1 MENIW
6 EELPKPIF
14 ALAPME
20 AVTDTVFRR
29 VVAKAAKPDVFF
41 SEFTNATG
49 WVHAG
54 EKAAAGR
61 LDMLDPRVE
70 QPVIAQIWG
79 AEPKDI
85 AVLAKHCKDVGYKG
99 IDINMGCPVKSAT
112 KGDGGAACIENPQ
125 LAAELIAAAKKG
137 GLPVSVKT
145 RLAWSDI
152 QKWPE
157 WIEHLLRQDIVALT
171 VHLRT
176 KKEMSAVPAH
186 WDIMPEI
193 VALRDNIAPHTLVLG
208 NGDILDRQQGHKFIT
223 QTGADG
229 VMIGRGIFS
238 NIFCFETTPR
248 EHSSDELIGLLRY
261 HLQLFTEHQK
271 ERAQRLPAEIAAHPK
286 PYQTLKRFFKIYIR
300 DFPNSGELRNQL
312 METNTLE
319 EADAILEQVQQ

>member
-1 MENIW
+1 MKNIW

-29 VVAKAAKPDVFF
+29 VVAKAAKPDIFF

-61 LDMLDPRVE
+61 LDMLDPNVE

-79 AEPKDI
+79 SDPKDI
-85 AVLAKHCKDVGYKG
+85 AVLAKHCKTLGYKG

-112 KGDGGAACIENPQ
+112 KSDGGAACIENPE
-125 LAAELIAAAKKG
+125 LAAEIIASAKTA

-145 RLAWSDI
+145 RLAWSDL
-152 QKWPE
+152 QKWTQ
-157 WIEHLLRQDIVALT
+157 WIEYLLRQDLAALT

-176 KKEMSAVPAH
+176 KKELSLVAAH

-193 VALRDNIAPHTLVLG
+193 IKLRDAVAPQTVVLG
-208 NGDILDRQQGHKFIT
+208 NGDILDRELGLKFVE

-238 NIFCFETTPR
+238 NIFGFEKTPR
-248 EHSSDELIGLLRY
+248 EHSSQELIALLQY
-261 HLQLFTEHQK
+261 HLKLFTQHQQH
-271 ERAQRLPAEIAAHPK
+271 RLATLPAEIAGRPK

-300 DFPNSGELRNQL
+300 DFPGSSDLRNRL
-312 METNTLE
+312 METNTIE
-319 EADAILEQVQQ
+319 EASAILEQLK

>member
-1 MENIW
+1 MKNIW
-6 EELPKPIF
+6 EALPKPIF

-61 LDMLDPRVE
+61 LDMLDPKTE

-79 AEPKDI
+79 SDPDDI
-85 AVLAKHCKDVGYKG
+85 SLLAKHCKTLGYKG
-99 IDINMGCPVKSAT
+99 VDINMGCPVKSAT
-112 KGDGGAACIENPQ
+112 KGNGGAACIENPD
-125 LAAELIAAAKKG
+125 LAAKIIATAKAA

-152 QKWPE
+152 TQWPL
-157 WIEHLLRQDIVALT
+157 WIEHLLNQDIATLT

-176 KKEMSAVPAH
+176 KKEMSAVAAH
-186 WDIMPEI
+186 WDIMPSI
-193 VALRDNIAPHTLVLG
+193 VQLRDKISPHTFIIG
-208 NGDILDRQQGHKFIT
+208 NGDILNREQGLDFIK

-229 VMIGRGIFS
+229 VMIGRGVFS
-238 NIFCFETTPR
+238 NIFCFEHVPR
-248 EHSSDELIGLLRY
+248 EHSKQELISLLRH
-261 HLQLFTEHQK
+261 HLKLFSEHQL
-271 ERAQRLPAEIAAHPK
+271 ERRERLPASIAEHAK
-286 PYQTLKRFFKIYIR
+286 PYQTLKRFYKIYIR
-300 DFPNSGELRNQL
+300 DFPSSSELRNEL

-319 EADAILEQVQQ
+319 EADTILERLQQ